1 MSIFS
6 KLFGGKSQS
15 KTPQPETYEG
25 FLIFPE
31 PQKEA
36 NGYRL
41 SARIEKEIDGT
52 LKTHLLIRADSFH
65 AADTA
70 AEAAVTKAKML
81 IDQMGEKL
89 FR

>member
-15 KTPQPETYEG
+15 KAPQPETHAG

-31 PQKEA
+31 PKKES
-36 NGYRL
+36 GGFRL
-41 SARIEKEIDGT
+41 SARIEKEINGEV
-52 LKTHLLIRADSFH
+52 KTHLLIRADSFH

-89 FR
+89 FG